1 MLSQVAHFQ
10 NENGRYLFLK
20 FYEKKLNLGCDNDSR
35 WELPYTDVVRVY
47 SIKICVHTFDH
58 ERFGTHRKTK

>member
-20 FYEKKLNLGCDNDSR
+20 IYEKKLNLGCDNDS
-35 WELPYTDVVRVY
+35 
-47 SIKICVHTFDH
+47 
-58 ERFGTHRKTK
+58 